1 MEIYQTLYNEFLSKY
16 NKTETTP
23 SEAGEI
29 LARLAGIYPN
39 YNLTMIAAE
48 KAFSV
53 VSRDEV
59 CKTDDSTGKAI
70 SSTKAQTIADA
81 SQEAFDFKTARA
93 HVQNLEMIIGSLK
106 FLQKSLET
114 EYLNSNI

>member
-1 MEIYQTLYNEFLSKY
+1 MEQYQILYNEFLAKY
-16 NKTETTP
+16 NKVETTP
-23 SEAGEI
+23 TEAGEI

-48 KAFSV
+48 KAFSR
-53 VSRDEV
+53 VSKDEV
-59 CKTDDSTGKAI
+59 LKTDDATGKAI

-81 SQEAFDFKTARA
+81 SQEAFDFKTARG
-93 HVQNLEMIIGSLK
+93 HVQNLEMMIGALK
-106 FLQKSLET
+106 FLQKSLEV